1 MREQR
6 QRFAGRFVLVVLVV
20 PVVLCA
26 VLLLPTGATAAG
38 KRPGLAAT
46 AQYKAFVEY
55 VKKLDG
61 LVGQAT
67 SSAQKATYE
76 SELTAKLEAATH
88 KANALFNRG
97 SDEAQAEA
105 EAKFKEQRA
114 TIRGAE
120 AEEAEALDAEFAAKV
135 RKAGESFREKVQ
147 RVETG
152 HRTFEAKVNQ
162 QITRLREQ
170 KAKTAEVA
178 GKNAIQE
185 RITAKIAE
193 LQIKRKEESKK
204 RAELK
209 QGFRDQ
215 KAELHAA
222 EQKKQQEI
230 EAAAEAK
237 IQKSSKHWNQA
248 AAEKKADLDAKRDQQ
263 LAYLTA
269 KAEKGRT
276 DIASMPA
283 G

>member
-1 MREQR
+1 MREQP
-6 QRFAGRFVLVVLVV
+6 QRLAAKTLAA
-20 PVVLCA
+20 VLCA
-26 VLLLPTGATAAG
+26 ALLLPAAAAAG
-38 KRPGLAAT
+38 KRPSLAST

-61 LVGQAT
+61 LVGQPT

-97 SDEAQAEA
+97 SDEAAAEA

-114 TIRGAE
+114 TIRRAE
-120 AEEAEALDAEFAAKV
+120 AEEAEALDAEFAAKA
-135 RKAGESFREKVQ
+135 RKAAESYREKVQ

-162 QITRLREQ
+162 QIARLREQ
-170 KAKTAEVA
+170 KAKTADVGE
-178 GKNAIQE
+178 KNAIQE

-193 LQIKRKEESKK
+193 LQVKRKEESQK

-209 QGFRDQ
+209 KAFRDQ
-215 KAELHAA
+215 KAVLHAA
-222 EQKKQQEI
+222 ESKKQEEI
-230 EAAAEAK
+230 KAAAESK
-237 IQKSSKHWNQA
+237 IKKSAKHWNQV
-248 AAEKKADLDAKRDQQ
+248 AAEKKDDLDAKRDQQ

-283 G
+283 SD

>member
-1 MREQR
+1 MREHP
-6 QRFAGRFVLVVLVV
+6 QRFAGTILAT
-20 PVVLCA
+20 VLCA
-26 VLLLPTGATAAG
+26 ALLLPATAGAG
-38 KRPGLAAT
+38 KRPSLAST

-61 LVGQAT
+61 LVGQPS
-67 SSAQKATYE
+67 SSAQKAAYE

-114 TIRGAE
+114 TIRRAE

-135 RKAGESFREKVQ
+135 RKAAESYREKIQ

-152 HRTFEAKVNQ
+152 HRNFEAKVNQ
-162 QITRLREQ
+162 QIARLREE
-170 KAKTAEVA
+170 KANAADVAE
-178 GKNAIQE
+178 KDAIQE
-185 RITAKIAE
+185 RITAKITE
-193 LQIKRKEESKK
+193 LQAKRKEESQK

-209 QGFRDQ
+209 KAFRKE
-215 KAELHAA
+215 KAALHAA
-222 EQKKQQEI
+222 EAKKQEKL
-230 EAAAEAK
+230 EADAEAQ
-237 IQKSSKHWNQA
+237 IQKSSKHWKHVLV
-248 AAEKKADLDAKRDQQ
+248 EKEADLDAKRDQQ
-263 LAYLTA
+263 LAYLTS

-283 G
+283 SG

>member
-1 MREQR
+1 MREQP
-6 QRFAGRFVLVVLVV
+6 QRFAGRFVLVVF
-20 PVVLCA
+20 CA
-26 VLLLPTGATAAG
+26 LLLLPASATAAG

-61 LVGQAT
+61 LVGQPT

-97 SDEAQAEA
+97 SNEAEA
-105 EAKFKEQRA
+105 EAEAEFKEQRA

-135 RKAGESFREKVQ
+135 RKAAESFREKVQ

-170 KAKTAEVA
+170 KAKTADVA

-185 RITAKIAE
+185 RITAKIDE
-193 LQIKRKEESKK
+193 LRVKRKEESKK

-209 QGFRDQ
+209 EGFRDQ

-237 IQKSSKHWNQA
+237 IQKSSKHWNKV

-283 G
+283 SG

>member
-1 MREQR
+1 MREQL
-6 QRFAGRFVLVVLVV
+6 QRLAARFVLVVT
-20 PVVLCA
+20 CA
-26 VLLLPTGATAAG
+26 VLLLPAGATAAG
-38 KRPGLAAT
+38 KRPGLAST

-61 LVGQAT
+61 LVGQPT
-67 SSAQKATYE
+67 TSAQKATYE
-76 SELTAKLEAATH
+76 SELTAKLEAVTH

-105 EAKFKEQRA
+105 DGKFKEQRA
-114 TIRGAE
+114 MIRGAE
-120 AEEAEALDAEFAAKV
+120 AKEAEALDAEFAAKV
-135 RKAGESFREKVQ
+135 RKAAESFREKVQ

-152 HRTFEAKVNQ
+152 HRNFEVKVNQ
-162 QITRLREQ
+162 QITKLREQ
-170 KAKTAEVA
+170 KAKTADVA
-178 GKNAIQE
+178 KKDAIQE
-185 RITAKIAE
+185 RISAKIAE
-193 LQIKRKEESKK
+193 LQAKREEESKK

-222 EQKKQQEI
+222 EQKKLGEI

-237 IQKSSKHWNQA
+237 IQKSLKHWNQVK
-248 AAEKKADLDAKRDQQ
+248 AEKESDLDAKRDQQ

-283 G
+283 SA